1 MNILEEKHQS
11 ISMSRSRIYNIDQ
24 SFLTGE
30 SILEIKYKEKKS
42 ILLNIFIRPLSYSL
56 RNVFVLKEEI
66 NSIEGNRSRHL
77 QQVDK
82 CGEESITG

>member
-1 MNILEEKHQS
+1 
-11 ISMSRSRIYNIDQ
+11 MSRSRIYNIDQ

-30 SILEIKYKEKKS
+30 SILEMKYKKKKS

-77 QQVDK
+77 LQVDK
-82 CGEESITG
+82 CGKETITG

>member
-1 MNILEEKHQS
+1 MTILEEKHQS

-24 SFLTGE
+24 IFLTGE

-66 NSIEGNRSRHL
+66 NSIEGNRSKHL
-77 QQVDK
+77 PQVDK
-82 CGEESITG
+82 CGEETITG